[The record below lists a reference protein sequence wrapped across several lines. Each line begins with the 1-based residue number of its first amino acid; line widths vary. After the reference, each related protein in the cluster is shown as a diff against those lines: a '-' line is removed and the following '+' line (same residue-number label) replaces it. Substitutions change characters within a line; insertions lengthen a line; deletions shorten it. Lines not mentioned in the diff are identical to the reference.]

1 MSIALID
8 GDLVAYPCAASCGEE
23 DPVDVA
29 LFRCD
34 KLMREILEASDC
46 EQYQLFLSTKSNFR
60 KEINPDYKANRKDMQ
75 PPQWLQQCKEYLLT
89 EWNAKVKEYYE
100 ADDLLGMNQT
110 DETVLCSFD
119 KDLLMIPGNHFN
131 WKKQQYG
138 DLTQVTHEEGILHF
152 YSQMLIGDATDNIF
166 GIAGLGP
173 VKSKKYLSSAETEQ
187 DLFDLVYNKYDDP
200 KRFLMNGACLWICQK
215 EGVTWAQKLQNSE
228 LILPEALEQ
237 ELALMLESMKSFMND
252 T

>member
-1 MSIALID
+1 MIALID
-8 GDLVAYPCAASCGEE
+8 GDLVAYPCAASCAEE
-23 DPVDVA
+23 DPLDVA

-60 KEINPDYKANRKDMQ
+60 KEINTEYKANRKDMQ

-100 ADDLLGMNQT
+100 ADDLLGINQT

-138 DLTQVTHEEGILHF
+138 DLTKVTHEEGLLHF

-187 DLFDLVYNKYDDP
+187 DLFDLVYHKYDDP
-200 KRFLMNGACLWICQK
+200 KRFLMNGCCLWICQE
-215 EGVTWAQKLQNSE
+215 EGVTWAKKLKSSE
-228 LILPEALEQ
+228 LILPKELEQ
-237 ELALMLESMKSFMND
+237 ELDLMLESMKFFTSD